1 MTAQQ
6 SSWQDGERA
15 ADALGPEAGLVAR
28 IDPAGFAGSVG
39 SVLTRAARR
48 PDAVAAATLRFGTS
62 VARIGPAALSR
73 WAGGI
78 PSRRFLLTRR
88 TAGSPTRP
96 GRPTRRSSPCASGIS
111 PRAGTGRI
119 CWRPAR

>member
-1 MTAQQ
+1 MRSA
-6 SSWQDGERA
+6 
-15 ADALGPEAGLVAR
+15 PAGLVAR

-73 WAGGI
+73 WAGRDSE
-78 PSRRFLLTRR
+78 PPLPADPKDRRFADPAWEANPAFFALRQWYLAARRYGEDLL
-88 TAGSPTRP
+88 A
-96 GRPTRRSSPCASGIS
+96 
-111 PRAGTGRI
+111 
-119 CWRPAR
+119 ARLG